1 MKYFRILEITNV
13 EELNFIKIA
22 LNQSDID
29 YRILFEKSLELHTLT
44 TTPNTGAMLEVGESD
59 LQKAQEVLHGMGID
73 IKSNPDKDQFG
84 IIQGINEFTLD
95 IPIIKNFSLGVRV
108 LLFFSFVIISLT
120 SLVFLGMLTR

>member
-44 TTPNTGAMLEVGESD
+44 TTPNTGAMLEVGELD
-59 LQKAQEVLHGMGID
+59 LQKAEEVLHGLGID
-73 IKSNPDKDQFG
+73 ITPNPDEDQFG
-84 IIQGINEFTLD
+84 VIGGIDEFTQD
-95 IPIIKNFSLGVRV
+95 IPLIGNLSLGIRV
-108 LLFFSFVIISLT
+108 LLFISFVVISLT
-120 SLVFLGMLTR
+120 SLVFLGMLTK